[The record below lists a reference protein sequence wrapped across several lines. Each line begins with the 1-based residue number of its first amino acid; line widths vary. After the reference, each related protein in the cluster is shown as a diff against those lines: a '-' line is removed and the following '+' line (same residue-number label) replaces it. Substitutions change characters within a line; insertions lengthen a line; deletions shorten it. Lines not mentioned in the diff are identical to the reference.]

1 VARHGSADRRQAP
14 VSLAGSSLSGTAA
27 EKKELNTMNT
37 YKVTAAMNL
46 RRTLYVTAASPE
58 HAIEPIADGEQ
69 ERDGGKITHILDKED
84 GYDVIDVTED
94 LDLTPDFAGV

>member
-1 VARHGSADRRQAP
+1 
-14 VSLAGSSLSGTAA
+14 
-27 EKKELNTMNT
+27 
-37 YKVTAAMNL
+37 
-46 RRTLYVTAASPE
+46 VTAASPE
-58 HAIEPIADGEQ
+58 HAIELIADGEQ